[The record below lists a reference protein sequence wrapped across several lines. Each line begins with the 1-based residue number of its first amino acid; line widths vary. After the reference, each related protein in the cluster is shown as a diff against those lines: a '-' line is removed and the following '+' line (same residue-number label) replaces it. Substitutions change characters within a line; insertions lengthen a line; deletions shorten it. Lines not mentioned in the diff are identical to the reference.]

1 MLSVQDASAALT
13 AAQTADEI
21 SAAAAERVALWLTDP
36 SYADFVP
43 LVIEHVENG
52 QWAKLNDVFWTTI
65 PFGTAG
71 RRGPMYPI
79 GTNAINDRTIG
90 ESAQGLADFVRKK
103 HAGSEAPRCAIAY
116 DTRHR
121 SRHFAELSAEIMA
134 AAGFKVFFLNG
145 HRSTPEL
152 SFTVRAKQCDCGIMV
167 SASHNPP
174 QDNAVKV
181 FGPNGGQLRPPD
193 DEAVMQCVERC
204 REVLRIPFAELVA
217 AASSR
222 RASAGQIEFCEE
234 EMDQRYRAAVLEKS
248 FPGPRD
254 LSILYSPL
262 HGVGLTSVLPVL
274 EADGFKQIE
283 VSGPH
288 SEPNGDFPN
297 VPGGIAN
304 PENPAVFDSLIERAQ
319 QIDADLVVASD
330 PDADRIGAA
339 ARLIPG
345 GAWKVLTGNQ
355 IGALL
360 ADFILRR
367 QQAIGLL
374 SPDHYIIKT
383 LVTSDMACRIAAR
396 YGVKCYGDVLTGFKW
411 IGGLVDDLGPE
422 RFVFGFEEA
431 HGYLVGDYVRD
442 KDAAGAAMLLAE
454 LGAELKEA
462 GLTLHQELDRLY
474 RLVGY
479 HTEFTEA
486 LPLQVPLVRKTMAR
500 LRENSPATLG
510 DLSVRQIRDYELGL
524 IKGPSGETTP
534 LPGPRSDLLI
544 FDLDA
549 PGNRVAIRPSGTE
562 PKLKFYFFAWIPPGK
577 SFDLERA
584 RADAGKQINEM
595 SSELF
600 IETRLAFD

>member
-1 MLSVQDASAALT
+1 MHSVHDALAELAAARSA
-13 AAQTADEI
+13 EKI
-21 SAAAAERVALWLTDP
+21 SAAAAERVVLWLTDP

-43 LVIEHVENG
+43 HVIEHVENDLWG
-52 QWAKLNDVFWTTI
+52 KLNDVFWTTI

-71 RRGPMYPI
+71 RRGSMYPI
-79 GTNAINDRTIG
+79 GTAAINDRTIG
-90 ESAQGLADFVRKK
+90 ESAQGLADFVHQKRTGGD
-103 HAGSEAPRCAIAY
+103 ALRCAIAY

-121 SRHFAELSAEIMA
+121 SRHFAELCAEVMA
-134 AAGFKVFFLNG
+134 ANGFKVFFLNG

-152 SFTVRAKQCDCGIMV
+152 SFTVRAKRCDCGIMV

-181 FGPNGGQLRPPD
+181 FGPTGGQLRAPD

-204 REVLRIPFAELVA
+204 REVRRTPFAEVVA

-222 RASAGQIEFCEE
+222 RPSTGEFEFCED
-234 EMDQRYRAAVLEKS
+234 EMDRRYRAAILEHS
-248 FPGPRD
+248 FSGPRD

-274 EADGFKQIE
+274 DADGLKQIE
-283 VSGPH
+283 VFAPH

-304 PENPAVFDSLIERAQ
+304 PENPAVFDSLIERAE
-319 QIDADLVVASD
+319 QIDTDIVIASD

-339 ARLIPG
+339 ARMIPG
-345 GAWKVLTGNQ
+345 GAWKILTGNQ

-367 QQAIGLL
+367 RHAEGQLNFN
-374 SPDHYIIKT
+374 HYIIKT
-383 LVTSDMACRIAAR
+383 LVTSDMACRIAEH
-396 YGVKCYGDVLTGFKW
+396 YGVKCYGDVPTGFKW

-431 HGYLVGDYVRD
+431 HGYLIGDYVRD

-454 LGAELKEA
+454 LAAELKPL
-462 GLTLHQELDRLY
+462 GRTLHQELDRLY

-479 HTEFTEA
+479 HEEKTIGITLEGPEGTEKI
-486 LPLQVPLVRKTMAR
+486 RRIMDD
-500 LRENSPATLG
+500 LRSQPPVSLAG
-510 DLSVRQIRDYELGL
+510 MKVRQVRDYECGL
-524 IKGPSGETTP
+524 IARSAGESAP
-534 LPGPRSDLLI
+534 LDGPRSDLAI
-544 FDLDA
+544 FDLEPA
-549 PGNRVAIRPSGTE
+549 GNRVAVRPSGTE
-562 PKLKFYFFAWIPPGK
+562 PKLKVYLFAYRTPNE
-577 SFDLERA
+577 SNDLELA
-584 RADAGKQINEM
+584 RAGGSQQIGAMEAD
-595 SSELF
+595 LR
-600 IETRLAFD
+600 RLL

>member
-1 MLSVQDASAALT
+1 MISVNDARAALAAART
-13 AAQTADEI
+13 AEKI
-21 SAAAAERVALWLTDP
+21 SPAAAERVERWLTDP
-36 SYADFVP
+36 IYAEFTQQ
-43 LVIEHVENG
+43 VIEHIENG
-52 QWAKLNDVFWTTI
+52 QWAQLNDVFWTTI

-79 GTNAINDRTIG
+79 GTAAINDRTIG
-90 ESAQGLADFVRKK
+90 ESAQGLADFVRQKL
-103 HAGSEAPRCAIAY
+103 GDGEPRLGQSALGTGRQECLPHGRRGAAAIAY

-121 SRHFAELSAEIMA
+121 SRHFAELCAEVMA

-152 SFTVRAKQCDCGIMV
+152 SFTIRAKNCDCGIMV

-181 FGPNGGQLRPPD
+181 FGPSGGQLRPPD

-204 REVLRIPFAELVA
+204 RDVRRIPFAEAVG

-222 RASAGQIEFCEE
+222 HASACQIEYCQE
-234 EMDQRYRAAVLEKS
+234 EMDRDYQAAVLKQS
-248 FPGPRD
+248 FAGPRE
-254 LSILYSPL
+254 LSIVYSPL

-283 VSGPH
+283 VFGPH
-288 SEPNGDFPN
+288 AEPSGDFPN

-304 PENPAVFDSLIERAQ
+304 PENPTVFDSLINRAQ
-319 QIDADLVVASD
+319 QIDADLIVASD

-339 ARLIPG
+339 ASIAPG

-355 IGALL
+355 IGVLL
-360 ADFILRR
+360 ADFILRHR
-367 QQAIGLL
+367 REQGRL
-374 SPDHYIIKT
+374 SRDHYIIKT
-383 LVTSDMACRIAAR
+383 LVTSDMACRIAER
-396 YGVKCYGDVLTGFKW
+396 YGVKCFGDVLTGFKW

-454 LGAELKEA
+454 LAAELRPF
-462 GLTLHQELDRLY
+462 GRTLHQELDRLY

-479 HTEFTEA
+479 HEEKTVGITLTGQEGTETI
-486 LPLQVPLVRKTMAR
+486 RRIMSD
-500 LRENSPATLG
+500 LRSRPPASLAG
-510 DLSVRQIRDYELGL
+510 MNVRQVRDYECGL
-524 IKGPSGETTP
+524 ITRTGGESTP
-534 LPGPRSDLLI
+534 FARPAKRSSHLRSRS
-544 FDLDA
+544 A
-549 PGNRVAIRPSGTE
+549 RKPHRRPAVGHGTE
-562 PKLKFYFFAWIPPGK
+562 TENLLVRISIAQRI
-577 SFDLERA
+577 D
-584 RADAGKQINEM
+584 
-595 SSELF
+595 
-600 IETRLAFD
+600 